1 MDPSRI
7 LQARKYFDLKL
18 EGNEEAAV
26 EVYDGNLLAVQ
37 DTPEFLAVKNAVIK
51 AQKEQLQ
58 QEVSNLQAKKVRA
71 YANLLDKGEEL
82 MEEATTMSE
91 KAAAQANQRANLG
104 VGVIEDAM
112 SWNGEDRNQI
122 DDSDILEGIVL

>member
-1 MDPSRI
+1 MDPAQ
-7 LQARKYFDLKL
+7 LLLARKYFDLKL
-18 EGNEEAAV
+18 EGKPEGEAAV
-26 EVYDGNLLAVQ
+26 EVYGTRALQ
-37 DTPEFLAVKNAVIK
+37 ETPEFLAVKAAVIK
-51 AQKEQLQ
+51 AQKEQLE
-58 QEVSNLQAKKVRA
+58 QEVSNLQAKKVKA

-122 DDSDILEGIVL
+122 DDGDILEGIVL